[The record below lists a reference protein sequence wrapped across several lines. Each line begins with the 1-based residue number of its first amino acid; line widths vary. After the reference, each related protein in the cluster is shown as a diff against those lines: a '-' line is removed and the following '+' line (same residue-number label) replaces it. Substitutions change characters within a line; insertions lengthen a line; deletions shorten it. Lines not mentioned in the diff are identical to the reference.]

1 MRYGFYKSTFLKLV
15 KKCSNGHLIIK
26 DKKQKYSFG
35 NSLEKETAVIEVLNE
50 NFYKKAILHG
60 DIGLGEAFTMKYWDS
75 QSPLKV
81 LLWFLQNSSSLPDL
95 SNSVVNNSLINALNF
110 VDKINERRN
119 LKNDFAKAK
128 QNISFHYDINNDFFQ
143 LMLDKTMAY
152 SSGVYITKK
161 DSLEQAQKNKY
172 EMICRKLD
180 LTKESSLL
188 EIGSGWGG
196 FAIYAAKKYKNRI
209 TTLTI
214 SKEQYEY
221 VKKLIKREKLEKHIS
236 IEFKDY
242 RLKKGKFDKIVSIE
256 MIEAIGHKQV
266 STYLKKCDELLKPGG
281 VILLQAITYPDHYYD
296 AYVKKVNWIQK
307 HIFVGSQLVSIH
319 HVLSELKKNTK
330 ISLTDLETIS
340 GSYAKTLS
348 AWRKNIVKNKAKL
361 MELGFDDEFFR
372 KWVFYLTY
380 CEAGFA
386 TTYINDCQILLT
398 KERENFQL
406 AS

>member
-1 MRYGFYKSTFLKLV
+1 ME
-15 KKCSNGHLIIK
+15 KCSNGHLIIK
-26 DKKQKYSFG
+26 EKKQKHSFG
-35 NSLEKETAVIEVLNE
+35 NPLEKETATIEVLNE

-81 LLWFLQNSSSLPDL
+81 LLWFLKNSSNLPDL
-95 SNSVVNNSLINALNF
+95 SNSIVNSSFVGALNF

-152 SSGVYITKK
+152 SSGVYATKK

-172 EMICRKLD
+172 EMICRKLG

-196 FAIYAAKKYKNRI
+196 FAVYAAKKYKNRI

-242 RLKKGKFDKIVSIE
+242 RLKEGKFDKIVSIE

-319 HVLSELKKNTK
+319 HMLSELKKNTK

-361 MELGFDDEFFR
+361 MKLGFDDEFFR